1 MVAYLDV
8 NPERLEICA
17 FEKMVD
23 NRDLTVMMNWDSL
36 ETTSTDHWGD
46 YSFKEEVQGG
56 GSNLAIYTSKHNL
69 ILSQVI
75 VLRSGRT
82 IQHALDKSF
91 MTM

>member
-46 YSFKEEVQGG
+46 YSFKEEVE
-56 GSNLAIYTSKHNL
+56 
-69 ILSQVI
+69 
-75 VLRSGRT
+75 
-82 IQHALDKSF
+82 
-91 MTM
+91 